1 MTDAPQHLLPWQI
14 VTAPAGSFRTVREDG
29 VVRARGIRYAE
40 AQRFAA
46 PATFSYP
53 QTTPQQPFTAD
64 TPAPACPQRHQDTD
78 ERLIALGF
86 DEHCQRLSITRPED
100 ERTDRP
106 VLLWI
111 HGGSYTGGAGD
122 LPHYDPRWL
131 VREQGVIV
139 VSVTYRL
146 GLFGYL
152 GDAGSREANAGL
164 LDQLEAL
171 RWTHRNIAAFGGDPD
186 NITVAGQSA
195 GGHAAWDLL
204 LAADAQ
210 GPATRM
216 IRRAIVQ
223 SAPLGSYT
231 GGPSESG
238 RPWPPPPSRPS
249 GCSRRPRSRSSP
261 GNPGSTGWPC
271 AGEPRSSCPSPPAT
285 ARTPCRPRSGWRRDG
300 AARPRPWTC

>member
-1 MTDAPQHLLPWQI
+1 MTEAPQHLLPWQI

-46 PATFSYP
+46 PAPFAYP

-100 ERTDRP
+100 GRTDLP

-204 LAADAQ
+204 LASDAQ

-223 SAPLGSYT
+223 SAPLGIVHGRT
-231 GGPSESG
+231 QRVWEALAPSAEQTERMLAETPEQIVARESG
-238 RPWPPPPSRPS
+238 INRLAL
-249 GCSRRPRSRSSP
+249 RR
-261 GNPGSTGWPC
+261 
-271 AGEPRSSCPSPPAT
+271 
-285 ARTPCRPRSGWRRDG
+285 G
-300 AARPRPWTC
+300 AAKFMPFSTRYGADPLPPEERLLSLIHI